1 MKGLKNISW
10 IVLINIFLVIIAGSI
25 VRMTGSGMG
34 CPDWPKCFG
43 HIIPPTMES
52 ELAYSAGKEFSKGQM
67 VIHEEALWVAN
78 ETFVASDLFELKDWT
93 KYTKHDYAKFNAL
106 HTWIEYINRLFG
118 ALLGFFAL
126 IMIVLATRK
135 RKMNSWFLILSIL
148 QLFFI
153 LFQAWLGKLT
163 VDTNLNPYMIT
174 YHMMGVTV
182 MIIIQLALL
191 SLINGKIKGA
201 DTKTNT
207 SFVTKLVSVS
217 AIVLMFVQIVLGT
230 QVRQQTDVMFKSGMP
245 RELIPDG
252 FDWVFFVHRSF
263 SLLIVF
269 SLVYLFLKLK
279 DKAKFKRPLG
289 FLISFTL
296 SEIIFGII
304 LYYFEMPAF
313 AQPIHL
319 LFSLLLYAFFVE
331 IYLKQLAKISYKVIN
346 N

>member
-43 HIIPPTMES
+43 HLIPPTMES

-67 VIHEEALWVAN
+67 VIEEEALWVAN
-78 ETFVASDLFELKDWT
+78 EKFVASESFDLKDWT
-93 KYTKHDYAKFNAL
+93 KYTKHSYAKFNAL

-126 IMIVLATRK
+126 IMIVLAARK
-135 RKMNSWFLILSIL
+135 RKVNSWLLILSIL

-191 SLINGKIKGA
+191 SHIYREINGADSKIK
-201 DTKTNT
+201 T
-207 SFVTKLVSVS
+207 SFLTKIVSVG

-230 QVRQQTDVMFKSGMP
+230 QVRQQTDVMFKSGTP
-245 RELIPDG
+245 RELIPKG

-269 SLVYLFLKLK
+269 SLAYLFFKLK
-279 DKAKFKRPLG
+279 SVSEFKRPLG
-289 FLISFTL
+289 YLISFTL
-296 SEIIFGII
+296 TEILFGII

-313 AQPIHL
+313 AQPTHL
-319 LFSLLLYAFFVE
+319 LLSLLLYAFFVE
-331 IYLKQLAKISYKVIN
+331 IYLRQLPKTSYLN
-346 N
+346 SN

>member
-52 ELAYSAGKEFSKGQM
+52 ELAYTAGKEFNKGQM
-67 VIHEEALWVAN
+67 VIQDEALWVAN
-78 ETFVASDLFELKDWT
+78 KKFVATDLFNLKDWT

-118 ALLGFFAL
+118 ALLGLFAL
-126 IMIVLATRK
+126 IMIVLAARK
-135 RKMNSWFLILSIL
+135 RKVNSWFIILSIF
-148 QLFFI
+148 QLFLI

-182 MIIIQLALL
+182 MIIVQLALL
-191 SLINGKIKGA
+191 SLINKEIKGV
-201 DTKTNT
+201 DSKTKTT
-207 SFVTKLVSVS
+207 FLTKFFS
-217 AIVLMFVQIVLGT
+217 ALAVVLMFIQIVLGT
-230 QVRQQTDVMFKSGMP
+230 QVRQQTDVMFKSGTP
-245 RELIPDG
+245 RELIPEG
-252 FDWVFFVHRSF
+252 FDWVFLVHRSF
-263 SLLIVF
+263 SILIVV

-279 DKAKFKRPLG
+279 SIPKFKRPLV
-289 FLISFTL
+289 FLVSLTL
-296 SEIIFGII
+296 AEILFGII

-319 LFSLLLYAFFVE
+319 LLSLLLYAFFVE
-331 IYLKQLAKISYKVIN
+331 VYIRQLPKISYKVIDK
-346 N
+346 